1 MVACPAFDM
10 IRSHYAKA
18 FGADLQ
24 PAFAIYRGYGSAPCR
39 AALGYRRAGTGPLLL
54 ESYLDQPIED
64 LARNCLDRPVCR
76 DTIVEIGNFAADNA
90 LAMIALWGS
99 VSNDLAAD
107 SEVAVATLTL
117 PLRRMFRR
125 IGIPFH
131 VVADAH
137 AGRAPIGA
145 SDWGDYYNL
154 EPQVCIGEIAL
165 AQQAIED
172 FMAPRRQAGAA

>member
-1 MVACPAFDM
+1 M

-24 PAFAIYRGYGSAPCR
+24 PAFAIYRGYGSAP
-39 AALGYRRAGTGPLLL
+39 AAQHWVIAVPVPGHCF

-64 LARNCLDRPVCR
+64 LAPASTGRVPRHHRGNRQFRCGQCTGHDRPVGLC
-76 DTIVEIGNFAADNA
+76 
-90 LAMIALWGS
+90 
-99 VSNDLAAD
+99 SNDLAAD